1 MAPPEVQDYVAAH
14 EAAHLA
20 EMSHAPR
27 FWAVVERLL
36 PDYRAPRAWLK
47 REGRVLHAFHFG
59 AE

>member
-1 MAPPEVQDYVAAH
+1 
-14 EAAHLA
+14 
-20 EMSHAPR
+20 MSHAPR